1 MAEKRPIVCMVC
13 NTRTAVYQ
21 RKKPGERGPGGQQ
34 KPHYVCATCMVACRA
49 VFGDKNSHFK
59 RIKYSD

>member
-1 MAEKRPIVCMVC
+1 MAAEPRPIVCMVC

-21 RKKPGERGPGGQQ
+21 RKKPTQR
-34 KPHYVCATCMVACRA
+34 KPHYVCATCMTACRA
-49 VFGDKNSHFK
+49 AFGDKNSDFK